1 MVELAGG
8 SHGGDDE
15 NRAGDHALA
24 AACGRVAHGQVA
36 LALALGEV
44 GGGAALVELDGR
56 HAAERDHHAGLFLG
70 GVADGAGGHGAVC
83 LEQDDRAVGLDA
95 DAGARVIAAVAGLG
109 GNDLAIP
116 DHGDERVDRLDDLN
130 GLALLF
136 TLAGL
141 GLRKG
146 RALAEDV
153 DGAVVKRG
161 EEGAAGVIVMH
172 DTVHH
177 EIAGGLAGVD
187 VEPRGVD
194 AADDVQARLPFV
206 DVRLL
211 GRGLQRPAKLLRV
224 AVAVTGYNFRPSL
237 IRVDLHD
244 VGNGLG
250 VARVVVRDNHGLG
263 NIRRDGVVFL
273 GNNVV
278 SGTGNFAALI
288 QFGTQGLLGSTAI
301 FCDGIRREKR

>member
-1 MVELAGG
+1 
-8 SHGGDDE
+8 
-15 NRAGDHALA
+15 
-24 AACGRVAHGQVA
+24 
-36 LALALGEV
+36 
-44 GGGAALVELDGR
+44 
-56 HAAERDHHAGLFLG
+56 
-70 GVADGAGGHGAVC
+70 
-83 LEQDDRAVGLDA
+83 
-95 DAGARVIAAVAGLG
+95 
-109 GNDLAIP
+109 
-116 DHGDERVDRLDDLN
+116 
-130 GLALLF
+130 
-136 TLAGL
+136 
-141 GLRKG
+141 
-146 RALAEDV
+146 
-153 DGAVVKRG
+153 
-161 EEGAAGVIVMH
+161 MH

-224 AVAVTGYNFRPSL
+224 AVAVTGYNSRPSL

-250 VARVVVRDNHGLG
+250 VAGVVVRDNHGLG

-288 QFGTQGLLGSTAI
+288 QFGTQGPLGSTAI

>member
-1 MVELAGG
+1 
-8 SHGGDDE
+8 
-15 NRAGDHALA
+15 
-24 AACGRVAHGQVA
+24 
-36 LALALGEV
+36 
-44 GGGAALVELDGR
+44 
-56 HAAERDHHAGLFLG
+56 
-70 GVADGAGGHGAVC
+70 
-83 LEQDDRAVGLDA
+83 
-95 DAGARVIAAVAGLG
+95 
-109 GNDLAIP
+109 
-116 DHGDERVDRLDDLN
+116 
-130 GLALLF
+130 
-136 TLAGL
+136 
-141 GLRKG
+141 
-146 RALAEDV
+146 
-153 DGAVVKRG
+153 
-161 EEGAAGVIVMH
+161 MH

-194 AADDVQARLPFV
+194 AADDVQARLPFI

-224 AVAVTGYNFRPSL
+224 AVAVTGHNLRPSL

-263 NIRRDGVVFL
+263 NIRRDGVAFL

-288 QFGTQGLLGSTAI
+288 QFGT
-301 FCDGIRREKR
+301 